1 MSCQGCGR
9 PFEPRRRDQRWCS
22 ARCRLAGYQQKQ
34 AEAEA
39 ARQVRDA
46 AIRRHAEAIMR
57 LLGQGGSG

>member
-22 ARCRLAGYQQKQ
+22 ARCRLAGYQQKR

-39 ARQVRDA
+39 AHQARDA
-46 AIRRHAEAIMR
+46 ELRRLAEAMLR
-57 LLGQGGSG
+57 VLLGGRT

>member
-39 ARQVRDA
+39 ARQAREA
-46 AIRRHAEAIMR
+46 ELRRLAEAMLR
-57 LLGQGGSG
+57 VLLGGRT